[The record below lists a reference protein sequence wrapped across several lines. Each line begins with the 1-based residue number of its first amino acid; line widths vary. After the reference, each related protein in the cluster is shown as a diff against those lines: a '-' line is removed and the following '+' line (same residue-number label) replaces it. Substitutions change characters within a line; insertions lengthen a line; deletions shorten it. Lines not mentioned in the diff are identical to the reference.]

1 MRRYVNL
8 QRIPVAPVPSTVA
21 EPMARSTKDAMLPAK
36 LQPGDRVRFVSPASP
51 VSKDGLKHGAKV
63 LEDLGLAVEYGKHV
77 YDEHD
82 TIDYLA
88 GKDEDRL
95 ADINDALRDP
105 GIKAIIATRGGKG
118 AYRIAD
124 GLDLEAARKYPK
136 LLVGFSE
143 ITILHMALFRHGILG
158 GIHGAPW
165 DAKGFGKE
173 TAASFVKAVTSTE
186 PITIHATKSEHT
198 HALTT
203 HGQAEGV
210 LIGGNQDS
218 IATGAGWI
226 LPSFDRAILLIEAVN
241 LRLGHIDR
249 QLTML
254 IKSGIIKNV
263 VAIAVGQYTDC
274 GNATDPTGSSNCTEI
289 DILRDRFGLLGVPI
303 LGGLSIGHG
312 KNPIA
317 VPIGTRA
324 MLDANA
330 QTLTISSGVQ

>member
-1 MRRYVNL
+1 M
-8 QRIPVAPVPSTVA
+8 
-21 EPMARSTKDAMLPAK
+21 TKIIKDVILPAR

-51 VSKDGLKHGAKV
+51 VPKDNINPKV
-63 LEDLGLAVEYGKHV
+63 LEALGLVVEYGKHV
-77 YDEHD
+77 YDVDD

-88 GKDEDRL
+88 GKDKDRL

-124 GLDLEAARKYPK
+124 GLDFVSAQKYPK
-136 LLVGFSE
+136 LFIGFSE
-143 ITILHMALFRHGILG
+143 NTILHMALIKHGVGG

-165 DAKGFGKE
+165 SESFGKE
-173 TAASFVKAVTSTE
+173 TAASFVRAITDTA
-186 PITIHATKSEHT
+186 PITIRSTKNEHT

-203 HGQAEGV
+203 HGKAQGI

-218 IATGAGWI
+218 IATGAGWV
-226 LPSFDRAILLIEAVN
+226 LPNFDKAILLIEAVN

-254 IKSGIIKNV
+254 IKTGIIKNV
-263 VAIAVGQYTDC
+263 VGVAIGQYTDC
-274 GNATDPTGSSNCTEI
+274 GNATDPTGNSNCTEI

-303 LGGLSIGHG
+303 LGGLPIGHG

-317 VPIGTRA
+317 LPIGTHA
-324 MLDANA
+324 TLDADA
-330 QTLTISSGVQ
+330 GTLTVAAGVR